1 MENVSLIAAIGK
13 NNELG
18 YKNGLIWHL
27 PGDLKFF
34 KEVTMGSDIV
44 MGKNTFYSLPNMLPG
59 RKHIVLTR
67 GTIGNDDVLLFH
79 SKIELI
85 NYLKDI
91 KKQVMIIGGA
101 SIYGQFIDIV
111 DSMYLTHI
119 DSFFNEA
126 DSYFPFINYSEWDS
140 TLLGSNMDN
149 GISYKHVLYKR
160 KK

>member
-18 YKNGLIWHL
+18 YNNRLIWHL

-34 KEVTMGSDIV
+34 KDVTMGSDIV
-44 MGKNTFYSLPNMLPG
+44 MGKNTFYSLPKMLPG
-59 RKHIVLTR
+59 RRHIVLTS
-67 GTIGNDDVLLFH
+67 GNIDNDQVLVFH

-85 NYLKDI
+85 DYLKDV
-91 KKQVMIIGGA
+91 KRQVMIIGGA
-101 SIYGQFIDIV
+101 SVYSQMLDIV

-119 DSFFNEA
+119 DSTCKEA
-126 DSYFPFINYSEWDS
+126 NSYFPTINYNEWDS

-149 GISYKHVLYKR
+149 GVNYKHVLYKR
-160 KK
+160 KR